1 MLRFMTF
8 FLMITVAA
16 FTLTSAPS
24 PYNNYYSQDPTRV
37 SYSYIV
43 EVGKALKIDFSKYD
57 QLTSEE
63 TKVKNNGRQKK
74 YDRFRLVYSPDRKK
88 AVEYYTDASGAENIL
103 RQVWT
108 NGKVE
113 MFGTKNG
120 KKYWYMFHN
129 PSTGNVLF
137 CYRSTPI
144 SEKDIIK
151 GNALNG
157 SAKNCADIY
166 YQYKGDGNDLIG
178 IVGSNLFGS
187 SILLTEKPMSA
198 AYSVSPHSDIHTV
211 RSSDL
216 ALSVKTVPSELRES
230 YSKLFTK
237 TYQQNII
244 NLAVS
249 VPQLPEIMPI
259 SDRIRKEN
267 AEKQKQEQLAKEKA
281 EKKAREDDMAYY
293 IKKNGVTKEFLRYY
307 TSNNHC
313 IEAKSI
319 ENGMYDIFYYYIGN
333 DGHLI
338 KASFSLTNSS
348 LKEDVWQF
356 LKKDMS
362 KHNLNTEVY
371 LSDSE
376 IKKYYN
382 CEITDVD
389 TGVIIYSA
397 AEEENKKYE
406 QRRKEAAAEKAAK
419 EKEERLKR
427 QKLAKKY
434 GAKYVDAALSG
445 KLMIGMPLELVIET
459 SEWFSVSLDSENS
472 YTSYYDVTRH
482 EPTYLGRFPVRYA
495 HIGVSNGKISYIRY
509 VKR

>member
-1 MLRFMTF
+1 
-8 FLMITVAA
+8 
-16 FTLTSAPS
+16 
-24 PYNNYYSQDPTRV
+24 
-37 SYSYIV
+37 
-43 EVGKALKIDFSKYD
+43 
-57 QLTSEE
+57 
-63 TKVKNNGRQKK
+63 
-74 YDRFRLVYSPDRKK
+74 
-88 AVEYYTDASGAENIL
+88 
-103 RQVWT
+103 
-108 NGKVE
+108 
-113 MFGTKNG
+113 
-120 KKYWYMFHN
+120 
-129 PSTGNVLF
+129 
-137 CYRSTPI
+137 
-144 SEKDIIK
+144 
-151 GNALNG
+151 
-157 SAKNCADIY
+157 
-166 YQYKGDGNDLIG
+166 
-178 IVGSNLFGS
+178 
-187 SILLTEKPMSA
+187 
-198 AYSVSPHSDIHTV
+198 
-211 RSSDL
+211 
-216 ALSVKTVPSELRES
+216 
-230 YSKLFTK
+230 
-237 TYQQNII
+237 
-244 NLAVS
+244 
-249 VPQLPEIMPI
+249 
-259 SDRIRKEN
+259 
-267 AEKQKQEQLAKEKA
+267 
-281 EKKAREDDMAYY
+281 MAYY

-338 KASFSLTNSS
+338 KASFRLTNSS